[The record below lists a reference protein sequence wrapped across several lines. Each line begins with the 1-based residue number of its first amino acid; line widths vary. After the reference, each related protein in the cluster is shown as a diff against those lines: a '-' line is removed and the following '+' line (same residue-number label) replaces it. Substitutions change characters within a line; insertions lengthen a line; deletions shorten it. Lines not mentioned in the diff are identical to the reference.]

1 MNKTVTPGDLHG
13 ELRVLPSKSASHRA
27 VMMAALAR
35 GKTLLEP
42 MQLSKDIGATL
53 ACAQA
58 LGLTRGA
65 AMAAGE
71 TEGFVRAEIWG
82 GGEAEKRPLRELDC
96 GESGSTLRFFIPLA
110 LDGRGPVRLIGHGR
124 LMQRP
129 LTVYQNLFAPLGVV
143 WRQEGDALTV
153 EGELKSGRFELP
165 GDVSSQ
171 FITGLL
177 LALPRLEGDSEIV
190 VTTPLE
196 SRAYVELTRRVQRE
210 FGVTSAWLDGGQTL
224 LVRGGQEAISPGT
237 LHIEG
242 DWSHAAFYLVAGAIG
257 RGEIRLTGLDPQSA
271 QGDRAVVEILRDMG
285 ADIRWEGSALV
296 SRASRLHGLR
306 VDCAQI
312 PDLVPILAV
321 AMAAAEGESRIT
333 GAARLRIKESDRLSA
348 MAAALTAAG
357 ADAAEL
363 PDGLA
368 IRGAMRANFG
378 EHFKLTIFGESHG
391 PAIGVVV
398 DGLPAGA
405 RLDEDYIAGQMARR
419 APGGDPTATA
429 RKEADAVRILSGA
442 MNGRA
447 TGAPLCAMIENTN
460 TRSGDYAGMA
470 ARMRPGHAD
479 YAGYVKYRGM
489 NDPRGGGHFSG
500 RLTAPL
506 VFAGSVARLLLREK
520 GIEIGAH
527 IAAIAGERDARFDP
541 VGVDARTLC
550 GLAQSRF
557 PLLNPEKEAP
567 MRRAVAEARAAQD
580 SVGGVIECAAV
591 GVRAGIGSPFF
602 GSVESVVSQLA
613 FSVPAVKAIAFGDGM
628 ALAEMRGSEA
638 NDAMRMD
645 GDGVTCESNHNGGV
659 TGGITNGMPVIFRA
673 AIKPTPSIARAQRT
687 VDVAKR
693 ENAVLEIAGRHDPCI
708 VPRAVVVMESILAI
722 ALCELEMDDAAQRA
736 LTE

>member
-1 MNKTVTPGDLHG
+1 
-13 ELRVLPSKSASHRA
+13 
-27 VMMAALAR
+27 
-35 GKTLLEP
+35 
-42 MQLSKDIGATL
+42 
-53 ACAQA
+53 
-58 LGLTRGA
+58 
-65 AMAAGE
+65 
-71 TEGFVRAEIWG
+71 
-82 GGEAEKRPLRELDC
+82 
-96 GESGSTLRFFIPLA
+96 
-110 LDGRGPVRLIGHGR
+110 
-124 LMQRP
+124 
-129 LTVYQNLFAPLGVV
+129 
-143 WRQEGDALTV
+143 
-153 EGELKSGRFELP
+153 
-165 GDVSSQ
+165 
-171 FITGLL
+171 
-177 LALPRLEGDSEIV
+177 
-190 VTTPLE
+190 
-196 SRAYVELTRRVQRE
+196 
-210 FGVTSAWLDGGQTL
+210 
-224 LVRGGQEAISPGT
+224 
-237 LHIEG
+237 
-242 DWSHAAFYLVAGAIG
+242 
-257 RGEIRLTGLDPQSA
+257 
-271 QGDRAVVEILRDMG
+271 
-285 ADIRWEGSALV
+285 
-296 SRASRLHGLR
+296 
-306 VDCAQI
+306 
-312 PDLVPILAV
+312 
-321 AMAAAEGESRIT
+321 
-333 GAARLRIKESDRLSA
+333 
-348 MAAALTAAG
+348 
-357 ADAAEL
+357 
-363 PDGLA
+363 
-368 IRGAMRANFG
+368 MRANFG

-591 GVRAGIGSPFF
+591 GVRAGVGSPFF

-628 ALAEMRGSEA
+628 ALAEMRGS
-638 NDAMRMD
+638 
-645 GDGVTCESNHNGGV
+645 
-659 TGGITNGMPVIFRA
+659 
-673 AIKPTPSIARAQRT
+673 
-687 VDVAKR
+687 
-693 ENAVLEIAGRHDPCI
+693 
-708 VPRAVVVMESILAI
+708 
-722 ALCELEMDDAAQRA
+722 
-736 LTE
+736 

>member
-1 MNKTVTPGDLHG
+1 MNKTVTPGCLHG

-27 VMMAALAR
+27 VMMAAMAQ

-42 MQLSKDIGATL
+42 LQLSRDISATL

-65 AMAAGE
+65 AIAGSE

-82 GGEAEKRPLRELDC
+82 GEGETRPLRELDC

-224 LVRGGQEAISPGT
+224 LVRGGQEAVSPGT

-242 DWSHAAFYLVAGAIG
+242 DWSHAAFYLAAGAIG
-257 RGEIRLTGLDPQSA
+257 RGEIRLTGLDPHSA
-271 QGDRAVVEILRDMG
+271 QGDRAMVEILRDMG
-285 ADIRWEGSALV
+285 AEIRWEGETLV
-296 SRASRLHGLR
+296 SRASKLHGLR
-306 VDCAQI
+306 VDCAQV

-357 ADAAEL
+357 ADVSEL
-363 PDGLA
+363 PDGLI
-368 IRGAMRANFG
+368 IRGGKRLHAAKIEGCNDHRIVMALSVLAAVFG
-378 EHFKLTIFGESHG
+378 AEI
-391 PAIGVVV
+391 
-398 DGLPAGA
+398 DG
-405 RLDEDYIAGQMARR
+405 
-419 APGGDPTATA
+419 
-429 RKEADAVRILSGA
+429 
-442 MNGRA
+442 
-447 TGAPLCAMIENTN
+447 
-460 TRSGDYAGMA
+460 
-470 ARMRPGHAD
+470 
-479 YAGYVKYRGM
+479 
-489 NDPRGGGHFSG
+489 
-500 RLTAPL
+500 
-506 VFAGSVARLLLREK
+506 
-520 GIEIGAH
+520 
-527 IAAIAGERDARFDP
+527 
-541 VGVDARTLC
+541 
-550 GLAQSRF
+550 
-557 PLLNPEKEAP
+557 
-567 MRRAVAEARAAQD
+567 AEAVNKSYPDFFRVIKKA
-580 SVGGVIECAAV
+580 GVNV
-591 GVRAGIGSPFF
+591 Y
-602 GSVESVVSQLA
+602 
-613 FSVPAVKAIAFGDGM
+613 
-628 ALAEMRGSEA
+628 
-638 NDAMRMD
+638 
-645 GDGVTCESNHNGGV
+645 
-659 TGGITNGMPVIFRA
+659 
-673 AIKPTPSIARAQRT
+673 
-687 VDVAKR
+687 
-693 ENAVLEIAGRHDPCI
+693 EIR
-708 VPRAVVVMESILAI
+708 
-722 ALCELEMDDAAQRA
+722 
-736 LTE
+736 